1 MIKTDHNHAIKIL
14 LIATIVSL
22 FYHFFS
28 PYRNSIPK
36 LDLVIGQVADRDIIA
51 PFSFT
56 VYKTDEQ
63 LKEEKK
69 VIEVTI
75 DPTYKISENLNF
87 NSMKNLDFLF
97 HLLNNFYLENENL
110 KSIQKE
116 LKKKGYLLTI
126 GTIEYLSNESDR
138 NEIYRFLIEEI
149 SKKMSIGIYSED
161 YPENKIK
168 LYRNNSSKIYM
179 LRQLY
184 SFNEAI
190 EKIVELVN
198 GSNKKKCVKE
208 ITEIIIQENI
218 IIDTNRTDDEI
229 SQATSFVSRILYQIS
244 TNEKIISKNQKI
256 TEIEML
262 KLEEMLKKQSQQGA
276 KTNKNKLYVSTFG
289 FFLLLIVLLFFLFD
303 TIRVNFPEINKSNAS
318 MNTIALIFGITSIVF
333 LIIIDLDSVPNYFLP
348 VCFAPIFIAVVF
360 EPKLGMIYNI
370 VNLFLISFLAGLSL
384 KISVPMTLATMY
396 GQMNMEKLKDKHSFL
411 PTSIKIVFA
420 HFIVFSGISLLHFQH
435 YDLWSSSLLFGSL
448 SIIISVFLATSFSPF
463 VEKQLKLTTRQN
475 LLELLDLENPLM
487 KSLMKN
493 SQGTYSH
500 SLIVGNLAE
509 SAADAIGAN
518 ALLARVGSYYHDI
531 GKIEDSE
538 IFIENNSLSTE
549 IHNKMKPLESAAKIR
564 EHVTR
569 GIFFAKRYKL
579 PQSVIDIIKQHHGD
593 GKIKYFLNKAKRMG
607 LEVQESQFAYYGP
620 KPQTKEAAL
629 VMIADIIESTA
640 KSLSDFSEQA
650 IKNVIDS
657 TIERLI
663 NEKQLSES
671 PLTIRELETIKSYML
686 PILMGVYRKR
696 IVYPTT
702 DDSKK

>member
-1 MIKTDHNHAIKIL
+1 
-14 LIATIVSL
+14 
-22 FYHFFS
+22 
-28 PYRNSIPK
+28 
-36 LDLVIGQVADRDIIA
+36 
-51 PFSFT
+51 
-56 VYKTDEQ
+56 
-63 LKEEKK
+63 
-69 VIEVTI
+69 
-75 DPTYKISENLNF
+75 
-87 NSMKNLDFLF
+87 
-97 HLLNNFYLENENL
+97 
-110 KSIQKE
+110 
-116 LKKKGYLLTI
+116 
-126 GTIEYLSNESDR
+126 
-138 NEIYRFLIEEI
+138 
-149 SKKMSIGIYSED
+149 
-161 YPENKIK
+161 
-168 LYRNNSSKIYM
+168 
-179 LRQLY
+179 
-184 SFNEAI
+184 
-190 EKIVELVN
+190 
-198 GSNKKKCVKE
+198 
-208 ITEIIIQENI
+208 
-218 IIDTNRTDDEI
+218 
-229 SQATSFVSRILYQIS
+229 
-244 TNEKIISKNQKI
+244 
-256 TEIEML
+256 
-262 KLEEMLKKQSQQGA
+262 
-276 KTNKNKLYVSTFG
+276 
-289 FFLLLIVLLFFLFD
+289 
-303 TIRVNFPEINKSNAS
+303 
-318 MNTIALIFGITSIVF
+318 
-333 LIIIDLDSVPNYFLP
+333 
-348 VCFAPIFIAVVF
+348 
-360 EPKLGMIYNI
+360 
-370 VNLFLISFLAGLSL
+370 
-384 KISVPMTLATMY
+384 
-396 GQMNMEKLKDKHSFL
+396 MEKLKDKHSFL

>member
-276 KTNKNKLYVSTFG
+276 ITNKNKLYVSTFG